1 VYFPEPEPSSTVNET
16 FPLWPTKVDI
26 YLSGSNKHPHNHGTS
41 LYIYYNL
48 SHFTELN
55 PQLAPS
61 CDLLPDVSGVP
72 YIRDTESWYQFSVTQ
87 PDVNKQ
93 CEMLCVVWFQFTLEC
108 PMTAGSGTYF
118 IKIPGV
124 GEVEIDMTVCTN
136 EGVDYG
142 VNCDLIPKEC
152 QRASPFMVQT
162 APKTHSGLTK
172 ADKVGISFGVV
183 GGAMLVV
190 IIALSVLY
198 FLEKSNKKTWLFLF
212 SDNNTK

>member
-1 VYFPEPEPSSTVNET
+1 MPSSTVNQT
-16 FPLWPTKVDI
+16 YPLWPLKVNI
-26 YLSGSNKHPHNHGTS
+26 YLSGSNKHPNNHGTS

-72 YIRDTESWYQFSVTQ
+72 YIRETESWNQFGPTQ
-87 PDVNKQ
+87 PGVNQQ
-93 CEMLCVVWFQFTLEC
+93 CTLICAVWFHFSLEC
-108 PMTAGSGTYF
+108 PMTAPSGTYY
-118 IKIPGV
+118 IKLPGV

-142 VNCDLIPKEC
+142 FNCDLIPKAC
-152 QRASPFMVQT
+152 QHASPFMVQIAPT
-162 APKTHSGLTK
+162 APPPKTHSGLTK

-183 GGAMLVV
+183 GGAMLIV
-190 IIALSVLY
+190 IIALSVVY
-198 FLEKSNKKTWLFLF
+198 HQASTYVARFKHTF
-212 SDNNTK
+212 